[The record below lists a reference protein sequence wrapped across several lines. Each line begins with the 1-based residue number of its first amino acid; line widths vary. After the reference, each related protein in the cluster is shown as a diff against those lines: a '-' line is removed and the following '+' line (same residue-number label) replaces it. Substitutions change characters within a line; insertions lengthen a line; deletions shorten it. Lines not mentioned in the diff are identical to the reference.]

1 MTLAIRPANL
11 TDPTERPFIVDGWI
25 NSFRTAHAA
34 GIVSMR
40 RWRSVMWETVEDI
53 LGQPYVSTLVAADD
67 ADPTALYGFL
77 AYEGPNPNNRPSWR
91 PNSSASPDSLPYV
104 HYAYTKE
111 YRRRGRK
118 TFGGAGVMTSL
129 LAAAGIDPDLPFGFA
144 CKTPPVVHMMD
155 AGKLRGARW
164 DPLRIRYER
173 DYREY
178 ERKQV

>member
-11 TDPTERPFIVDGWI
+11 ADPTERPFIVDGWI

-34 GIVSMR
+34 GIISMR
-40 RWRSVMWETVEDI
+40 RWRGVMWETVEDI
-53 LGQPYVSTLVAADD
+53 LVQPYVTTLVAADAD
-67 ADPTALYGFL
+67 DPTALYGFL
-77 AYEGPNPNNRPSWR
+77 AFEGPNPNDRPSWR
-91 PNSSASPDSLPYV
+91 PNSSASPDSLSYV

-111 YRRRGRK
+111 FRRRGRK
-118 TFGGAGVMTSL
+118 TFGEGVMTSL

-155 AGKLRGARW
+155 AGRLRGARW

-178 ERKQV
+178 PERKQA